1 MGEHER
7 EHAYEDIKRDV
18 AEHKENNDNHAR
30 ASAAPPTL
38 AGAPPAGSHQQGE
51 HQHENLGGDTKYA
64 DQAYQVDGK
73 QEHYDIVMS
82 RPEHERE
89 HAYEE
94 IKREVADRKATQE
107 HQQDHQ
113 HHQHENLGGDTKYAD
128 QAYQVDGKQE
138 HYDIVMSRPEHEREH
153 AYEDIKRDVAE
164 HKENNDNHAR
174 APAGS
179 PTPAGSHQQEG
190 DGEVVSGS
198 TDNQQKNGAS
208 PHEMM
213 KVIADFEKTTVC
225 TNELDCVQGCKKF
238 NSAEFTS

>member
-1 MGEHER
+1 MG
-7 EHAYEDIKRDV
+7 KRDV

-30 ASAAPPTL
+30 ASAAPPAPL

-89 HAYEE
+89 HAY
-94 IKREVADRKATQE
+94 K
-107 HQQDHQ
+107 
-113 HHQHENLGGDTKYAD
+113 
-128 QAYQVDGKQE
+128 
-138 HYDIVMSRPEHEREH
+138 
-153 AYEDIKRDVAE
+153 DIKRDVAE

-174 APAGS
+174 EPAGS
-179 PTPAGSHQQEG
+179 PTPAGSHQQG

-238 NSAEFTS
+238 NSAEFTSLSY

>member
-1 MGEHER
+1 MGIVMSRPEHER

-64 DQAYQVDGK
+64 DQAYQVDGN

-94 IKREVADRKATQE
+94 IKR
-107 HQQDHQ
+107 
-113 HHQHENLGGDTKYAD
+113 
-128 QAYQVDGKQE
+128 
-138 HYDIVMSRPEHEREH
+138 
-153 AYEDIKRDVAE
+153 DVAE
-164 HKENNDNHAR
+164 HKDNSDNHAR
-174 APAGS
+174 ASAAPAAPLAGA
-179 PTPAGSHQQEG
+179 PPAGSHQQ
-190 DGEVVSGS
+190 GEH
-198 TDNQQKNGAS
+198 Q
-208 PHEMM
+208 HE
-213 KVIADFEKTTVC
+213 
-225 TNELDCVQGCKKF
+225 NL
-238 NSAEFTS
+238 